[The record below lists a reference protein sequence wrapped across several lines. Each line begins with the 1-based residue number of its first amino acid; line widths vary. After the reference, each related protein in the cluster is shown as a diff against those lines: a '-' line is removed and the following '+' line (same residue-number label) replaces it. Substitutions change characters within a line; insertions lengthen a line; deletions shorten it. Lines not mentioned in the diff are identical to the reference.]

1 MSQNLNDDESL
12 NIFLLGK
19 VDGRSDSAGSLHI
32 IVWQET
38 MVVEVE
44 MLFICEDGKETC
56 SRNIE

>member
-1 MSQNLNDDESL
+1 MESL
-12 NIFLLGK
+12 NIFLLRK
-19 VDGRSDSAGSLHI
+19 VDSRSDSAGSLII

-38 MVVEVE
+38 MVAEVE